1 MSGLMKNNDEL
12 PKGWMWKKV
21 SDLGEVLTGTT
32 PSKAKK
38 EYYDSKDYPFFKPT
52 DLNEGYYVK
61 KSGDGLSKK
70 GIEEARLLPAKSI
83 LITCIGATIGKTGL
97 IRVSGAFNQQI
108 NAIIPQKDVLP
119 EFVYFVCISPQFQKS
134 IIDNASAT
142 TLPILNKRK
151 FEMLT
156 MPIPPLIEQQK
167 IVEEIEK
174 QFSRLDE
181 AVAALKRVRASLKR
195 YKASVLKAAVEGK
208 LTEEWRKQ
216 HPDVEPAEKLL
227 KRILAERKKKWEEK
241 NPKKK
246 YKEPSAPD
254 TSNLPELPKGW
265 VWATVGQLAVKVQYG
280 SSAKTNE
287 NPSGVP
293 VLRMGNIFEGRLKRE
308 GLKYLPKN
316 HSEFPD

>member
-216 HPDVEPAEKLL
+216 NPNVEPANVLLERIKKERSLRGVERRSKLRG
-227 KRILAERKKKWEEK
+227 KEEIASPLAR
-241 NPKKK
+241 N
-246 YKEPSAPD
+246 D
-254 TSNLPELPKGW
+254 NL
-265 VWATVGQLAVKVQYG
+265 
-280 SSAKTNE
+280 
-287 NPSGVP
+287 
-293 VLRMGNIFEGRLKRE
+293 
-308 GLKYLPKN
+308 
-316 HSEFPD
+316 